1 MEKFI
6 TDKRT
11 GLRYELIGDY
21 YFVAGEDEPEQQ
33 PAGIWGQRYL
43 RYIRRYR
50 AGLYAELLTS
60 GKLNAYLADV
70 DRQAEA
76 MFERLVQQMTASEG
90 IAEQLKAADQVEW
103 VRRMN
108 NVRNRAMGIVNTELI
123 FA

>member
-6 TDKRT
+6 TDERT

-21 YFVAGEDEPEQQ
+21 YFVAGEDESEQECI
-33 PAGIWGQRYL
+33 GIWGQRHL

-50 AGLYAELLTS
+50 AGLYTELLTS

-76 MFERLVQQMTASEG
+76 MFERLGYSR
-90 IAEQLKAADQVEW
+90 W
-103 VRRMN
+103 RR
-108 NVRNRAMGIVNTELI
+108 RRG
-123 FA
+123 

>member
-6 TDKRT
+6 TDERT

-21 YFVAGEDEPEQQ
+21 YYVAGEDEPEQE
-33 PAGIWGQRYL
+33 PIGIWVQRHL

-76 MFERLVQQMTASEG
+76 MFERSVQQMAASEG
-90 IAEQLKAADQVEW
+90 ITERLKAADQLEW

-123 FA
+123 FV

>member
-6 TDKRT
+6 TDERT
-11 GLRYELIGDY
+11 GLRYELVVDY
-21 YFVAGEDEPEQQ
+21 YFIAGENEPEQQ
-33 PAGIWGQRYL
+33 PVGIWGQRHL

-50 AGLYAELLTS
+50 AGLYTELLTS

-76 MFERLVQQMTASEG
+76 IFERLVQQMAASEG
-90 IAEQLKAADQVEW
+90 IAERLKAADQLEW

-123 FA
+123 FV

>member
-6 TDKRT
+6 TDERT

-21 YFVAGEDEPEQQ
+21 YFVAGEDESEQECI
-33 PAGIWGQRYL
+33 GIWGQRHL

-50 AGLYAELLTS
+50 AGLYTELLTS

-76 MFERLVQQMTASEG
+76 MFEQMAASEG
-90 IAEQLKAADQVEW
+90 IAERLKAADQVGW

-123 FA
+123 FV